1 MKKLIVF
8 AILPFLLANCSEDDK
23 GGKSDKGKIAN
34 RQQFQLFNDLFQS
47 NTIRIQNGDGAPIA
61 DAQILIGQAVGLPFT
76 NNLLTTNENGEIE
89 IPTEWTEPLALT
101 VDAPG
106 FVRVTY
112 LNQTPQ
118 GLNIQ
123 LRPRNKTVVRNEL
136 QGTTIGHKVVE
147 KDGLVDFGIVIP
159 AMTKLDIMNFDMGQ
173 FISPVMETIE
183 AAGQEV
189 QVPSNIVLP
198 TQKESY
204 GIFPVTLSKEIY
216 RFFTPVTGTQK
227 LFAAR
232 GRFPFR
238 SVVDSLRNG
247 AEMADLINE
256 FRIFG
261 GQIKD
266 VKINAG
272 SKNKQNFEIREMS
285 FTEKRNFVAPQILKS
300 QTIIAVSLLNQN
312 NFLVPTD
319 FKRVEANEKTEL
331 GILPKTEPLLA
342 AVLKN
347 RNEMNPD
354 RPGIDRL
361 SAVMTNFSDNESVD
375 FLPLIPNP
383 RFNNTGDLDL
393 PEVSNIKG
401 VHQLATYSVLSQ
413 VVEKKKADGTISKSL
428 NRAWEVY
435 SNDWL
440 SEVKLPEFPTDIQIA
455 GKKQWDVVFIG
466 SQNASQ
472 SSIGPAMIDAAT
484 HVTHSSVQF

>member
-1 MKKLIVF
+1 MKKLIVL

-23 GGKSDKGKIAN
+23 GGKTDKGKFTN
-34 RQQFQLFNDLFQS
+34 RQHFQLFGDLFQS
-47 NTIRIQNGDGAPIA
+47 NTIRVQSGDGAPIA
-61 DAQILIGQAVGLPFT
+61 GAQILIGQAVGIPFA
-76 NNLLTTNENGEIE
+76 NNLITANENGEFE
-89 IPTEWTEPLALT
+89 IPGEWTEPLALT

-112 LNQTPQ
+112 LEQAPQ
-118 GLNIQ
+118 GLTIQ

-136 QGTTIGHKVVE
+136 QGTTIGHKVVD
-147 KDGLVDFGIVIP
+147 KDGLVDFGIVMP
-159 AMTKLDIMNFDMGQ
+159 ALTKLDIMNFDMGQ

-183 AAGQEV
+183 AAGQDV
-189 QVPSNIVLP
+189 QIPSNIVLP

-261 GQIKD
+261 GQVKD
-266 VKINAG
+266 VTINAG
-272 SKNKQNFEIREMS
+272 SKNKQNFEVRELS
-285 FTEKRNFVAPQILKS
+285 FTEKRNFIAPQILKS
-300 QTIIAVSLLNQN
+300 QTIIAVSLMNQN
-312 NFLVPTD
+312 NYFVPSD
-319 FKRVEANEKTEL
+319 FKRLDTGEKIEL
-331 GILPKTEPLLA
+331 GILPKTEPMLA

-361 SAVMTNFSDNESVD
+361 SAVISDFPDNASVD

-393 PEVSNIKG
+393 PEVSNVKG
-401 VHQLATYSVLSQ
+401 VNQLATYSVLSQ
-413 VVEKKKADGTISKSL
+413 VIEKKQADGTINKTL

-435 SNDWL
+435 SNNWL
-440 SEVKLPEFPTDIQIA
+440 SEVKLPEFPTDIQLN

-472 SSIGPAMIDAAT
+472 SAIGPAMIEEAT